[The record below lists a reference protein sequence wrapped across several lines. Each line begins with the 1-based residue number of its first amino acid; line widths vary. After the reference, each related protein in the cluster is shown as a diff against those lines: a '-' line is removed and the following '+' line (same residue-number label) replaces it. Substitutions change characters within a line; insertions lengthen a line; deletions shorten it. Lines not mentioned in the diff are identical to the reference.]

1 MFKRLEGDSVVL
13 KSNGVV
19 TVHDLYE
26 WRGELYA
33 AVGKGYVRLNVNGTT
48 SKDRLYME
56 HLVTEARLYADKF
69 GRLATENRGGYTAFA
84 ANPEGQLAQIAAP
97 AQEAAE

>member
-1 MFKRLEGDSVVL
+1 MFKQLEGDSVVL

-56 HLVTEARLYADKF
+56 HLVTEAHLFSDKF
-69 GRLATENRGGYTAFA
+69 GRLATVDKGGYTALA
-84 ANPEGQLAQIAAP
+84 ANPEGQLVQLPAP
-97 AQEAAE
+97 EAAE